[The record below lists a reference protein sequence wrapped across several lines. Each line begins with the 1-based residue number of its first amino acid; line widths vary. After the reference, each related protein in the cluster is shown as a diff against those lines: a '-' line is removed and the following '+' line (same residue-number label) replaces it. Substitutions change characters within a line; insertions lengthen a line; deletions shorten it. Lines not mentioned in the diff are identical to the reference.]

1 MSNASSLCLP
11 LWLRQSRRESG
22 LALLTVALFIAVAS
36 LFPDF
41 ASGGNLRGML
51 DDSAILILMAIG
63 QMLVILTRCIDLS
76 VAANAALSGM
86 CVALL
91 NRAAPELSLALIVP
105 LAVAIGALLGA
116 FNGALIWLLQ
126 IPSIVVTLGTMA
138 IFRGLVYVASH
149 GTWVTS
155 SQMSPAFLG
164 FVRQPWLQLST
175 LAWLAIL
182 GAAIAALAL
191 RFSVTGRRFYIAGG
205 NPDAAVYAGVAVGRT
220 QFIAFLISGAIAGLC
235 GYLFV
240 ARFAVAYTD
249 VARGF
254 ELQVIAACV
263 IGGISIS
270 GGVGTLHGVVLGC
283 LFLGVLKNALPLLGV
298 SPFWQTA
305 VSGLVITI
313 AVILNAR
320 DATADR
326 RRLLE
331 APAP

>member
-1 MSNASSLCLP
+1 MGTRSLLMLP
-11 LWLRQSRRESG
+11 LWLRQSQRDVG
-22 LALLTVALFIAVAS
+22 LAALTIALFIGVTT

-51 DDSAILILMAIG
+51 DDSAVLILLAVG

-91 NRAAPELSLALIVP
+91 NRAAPELSLAILIP
-105 LAVAIGALLGA
+105 LAIVIGTALGA
-116 FNGALIWLLQ
+116 CNGVLVWMLS

-138 IFRGLVYVASH
+138 IYRGLVYVASQ

-155 SQMSPAFLG
+155 NQMSAHFLA

-175 LAWLAIL
+175 LSWFAIM
-182 GAAIAALAL
+182 GAVLAALVL
-191 RFSVTGRRFYIAGG
+191 RFTVTGRRFYIAGG
-205 NPDAAVYAGVAVGRT
+205 NPDAAVYAGVSVGRT
-220 QFIAFLISGAIAGLC
+220 QFMAFLVSGAIAGLC
-235 GYLFV
+235 GYLLV

-263 IGGISIS
+263 IGGVSIS
-270 GGVGTLHGVVLGC
+270 GGIGTLRGVVLGC
-283 LFLGVLKNALPLLGV
+283 LFLGLLKNALPLLGV

-305 VSGLVITI
+305 VSGMVITV

-320 DATADR
+320 DGIPSR
-326 RRLLE
+326 RRILE
-331 APAP
+331 VARR

>member
-1 MSNASSLCLP
+1 MGTRSLLMLP
-11 LWLRQSRRESG
+11 LWLRQSQRDVG
-22 LALLTVALFIAVAS
+22 LAALTIALFIGVTTQ
-36 LFPDF
+36 FPDF

-51 DDSAILILMAIG
+51 DDSAVLILLAVG

-91 NRAAPELSLALIVP
+91 NRAAPELSLAILIP
-105 LAVAIGALLGA
+105 LAIVIGTALGA
-116 FNGALIWLLQ
+116 CNGVLVWMLS

-138 IFRGLVYVASH
+138 IYRGLVYVASQ

-155 SQMSPAFLG
+155 NQMSVNFLS

-175 LAWLAIL
+175 LSWFAIM
-182 GAAIAALAL
+182 GAVLAALVL
-191 RFSVTGRRFYIAGG
+191 RFTITGRRFYIAGG
-205 NPDAAVYAGVAVGRT
+205 NPDAAVYAGVSVGRT
-220 QFIAFLISGAIAGLC
+220 QFMAFLVSGAIAGLC
-235 GYLFV
+235 GYLLV

-263 IGGISIS
+263 IGGVSIS
-270 GGVGTLHGVVLGC
+270 GGIGTLRGVVLGC
-283 LFLGVLKNALPLLGV
+283 LFLGLLKNALPLLGV

-305 VSGLVITI
+305 VSGMVITV

-320 DATADR
+320 DGIPSR
-326 RRLLE
+326 RRILE
-331 APAP
+331 VARR